1 MITSKT
7 PSLSTTAMRAVVVSK
22 FGGTEVLVV
31 KRNIPIPKVAED
43 EVLVKVAAAG
53 VNPVDTYI
61 RSGNYGNLPI
71 LPYIPGSDVCG
82 TIMECGDSV
91 ERFREGDRV
100 CSFRTVGGAYAE
112 FTTVKEKHLLKLS
125 DGYEFSKGAA
135 VGTPFLT
142 AYRALF
148 QNACVKPGQRILIHG
163 ASGGVGIPA
172 VQMAVAHG
180 MIVYGT
186 AGTEEG
192 MNMVKKMGAKYV
204 FNHRKEGYGIDI
216 KNTSKGEGM
225 DCIIEMLS
233 NVNLA
238 RDLDL
243 IANKGTILVV
253 GCRDV
258 IEINPRLL
266 MVKESQIRG
275 VMLGAATDEELRQSA
290 LFVEAGLKSGFLDP
304 VLGPKYSLNGV
315 QQAHEDIIHSIGSKG
330 KMVLAI

>member
-1 MITSKT
+1 MITTKA
-7 PSLSTTAMRAVVVSK
+7 PILSTTAMRAVVVSK
-22 FGGTEVLVV
+22 FGGTEVLEVRRKV
-31 KRNIPIPKVAED
+31 PIPQVGED

-61 RSGNYGNLPI
+61 RSGNYGNLPV
-71 LPYIPGSDVCG
+71 LPYIPGHDICG
-82 TIMECGDSV
+82 TIIECGGSV

-100 CSFRTVGGAYAE
+100 CSFRTIGGAYAE
-112 FTTVKEKHLLKLS
+112 YAAVKENHLLKLS
-125 DGYEFSKGAA
+125 DGYDLGKGAA

-148 QNACVKPGQRILIHG
+148 HNASVKPGQRILIHG

-180 MIVYGT
+180 MTVYGT

-192 MNMVKKMGAKYV
+192 MNLVKKMGAKYV
-204 FNHRKEGYGIDI
+204 FNHRKEGYGNDI
-216 KNTSKGEGM
+216 KNVSRGEGM
-225 DCIIEMLS
+225 DVIVEMLS

-243 IANKGTILVV
+243 VAKHGTILVV

-266 MVKESQIRG
+266 MVKESRIQG
-275 VMLGAATDEELRQSA
+275 VMLNAATDEELRESA
-290 LFVEAGLKSGFLDP
+290 LFIEAGLRSGVLNP
-304 VLGPKYSLNGV
+304 VLGPKYSLNDV
-315 QQAHEDIIHSIGSKG
+315 QQAHEDIIHSLGSKG
-330 KMVLAI
+330 KMVLTV